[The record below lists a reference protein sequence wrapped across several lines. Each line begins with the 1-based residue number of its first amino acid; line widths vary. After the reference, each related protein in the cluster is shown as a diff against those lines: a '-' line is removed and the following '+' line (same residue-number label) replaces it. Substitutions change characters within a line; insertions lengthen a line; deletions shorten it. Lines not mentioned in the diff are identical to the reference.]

1 VASGTA
7 VSGGALPADQAA
19 LRRARVSAL
28 AYFAML
34 GLVDGVWL
42 ARIPAVK
49 HNLNLSDGVLGVALL
64 AAPAGTVLI
73 TLVAGRLVDRF
84 GSAWAIPLAGVATS
98 LLPVA
103 LGLARSLAELMAA
116 LFAFGV
122 TAGTLD
128 ISINAQ
134 AVRVE
139 RGYRRPL
146 LTSFHACYS
155 LGGLTGA
162 LLGGLFA
169 WAGVG
174 PAPTF
179 TAVGVPMAVL
189 AAIAS
194 RGLLRGPEF
203 QGGPEP
209 TAAHRTAD
217 SSEAG
222 TASRSAADRVD
233 GARQSAADRAD
244 AAGLA
249 AASRRGLQARPGS
262 EPDNKAAW
270 MRIIVLGLLALCCL
284 LSEGAAGSW
293 SAVYLRD
300 NLGTSAGFA
309 ALGYAAFSVMMAAGR
324 MCGDRL
330 VARFGQSRLVRACGV
345 VAAVGLAAGLISGDP
360 AGALIGFALF
370 GAGLSITFPQLLS
383 AGGNVAAARSGR
395 GIAGV
400 AGIGY
405 LGLLG
410 GPVAIGSF
418 ASLVGLRLALAVPV
432 ALMLFVALGGG
443 AAARRS
449 PG

>member
-1 VASGTA
+1 
-7 VSGGALPADQAA
+7 LPADQPV

-28 AYFAML
+28 AYFALL

-49 HNLNLSDGVLGVALL
+49 HNLNLNDGVLGVALL
-64 AAPAGTVLI
+64 AAPAGTVLVM
-73 TLVAGRLVDRF
+73 LVAGRLVDRF
-84 GSAWAIPLAGVATS
+84 GTEWAIPLAGVATS

-103 LGLARSLAELMAA
+103 LGLAGSFAGLMAA

-122 TAGTLD
+122 AAGTLD
-128 ISINAQ
+128 VSMNAQ

-169 WAGVG
+169 WVGVG

-179 TAVGVPMAVL
+179 AAVGVPMAVL
-189 AAIAS
+189 AVIAS
-194 RGLLRGPEF
+194 RGLLRGPEV
-203 QGGPEP
+203 QGAAELAATPR
-209 TAAHRTAD
+209 TAA
-217 SSEAG
+217 SVEAG
-222 TASRSAADRVD
+222 AAGRSATDHAGPASRSAADHT
-233 GARQSAADRAD
+233 GAD
-244 AAGLA
+244 ALA
-249 AASRRGLQARPGS
+249 
-262 EPDNKAAW
+262 KAAW
-270 MRIIVLGLLALCCL
+270 LRIVVLGLLALCCL

-293 SAVYLRD
+293 SAVYLHD

-324 MCGDRL
+324 MLGDRL
-330 VARFGQSRLVRACGV
+330 VARFGSSRLVRACGLI
-345 VAAVGLAAGLISGDP
+345 AAVGLAAGLISGDR

-383 AGGNVAAARSGR
+383 AAGNVAASRSGR

-410 GPVAIGSF
+410 GPVAIGAF

-432 ALMLFVALGGG
+432 VLMLFVALGGG
-443 AAARRS
+443 AAARR
-449 PG
+449 PPARRPL

>member
-1 VASGTA
+1 LSRDLPHPDERNISGSPVASDAA
-7 VSGGALPADQAA
+7 VSGGASPGDQAA

-28 AYFAML
+28 AYFALL

-49 HNLNLSDGVLGVALL
+49 HNLDLSDGVLGVALL

-84 GSAWAIPLAGVATS
+84 GSAWAIPLAGVAAS

-103 LGLARSLAELMAA
+103 LGLAGSLAELMAA

-122 TAGTLD
+122 AAGTLD
-128 ISINAQ
+128 ISMNAQ

-155 LGGLTGA
+155 LGGLIGA

-169 WAGVG
+169 WAGAG

-189 AAIAS
+189 AVIAS
-194 RGLLRGPEF
+194 RGLLRGPEL
-203 QGGPEP
+203 QGGAEL
-209 TAAHRTAD
+209 AAARGTAD
-217 SSEAG
+217 SAEAG
-222 TASRSAADRVD
+222 AASQSATDRAGAASRSD
-233 GARQSAADRAD
+233 ADRAS
-244 AAGLA
+244 A
-249 AASRRGLQARPGS
+249 AALA
-262 EPDNKAAW
+262 KAAW
-270 MRIIVLGLLALCCL
+270 LRIIVLGLLALCCL

-309 ALGYAAFSVMMAAGR
+309 ALGYAAFSVMMAVGR
-324 MCGDRL
+324 VFGDRL
-330 VARFGQSRLVRACGV
+330 VARFGPSRLVRACGA
-345 VAAVGLAAGLISGDP
+345 VAAAGLAAGLISGDP

-383 AGGNVAAARSGR
+383 AAGNVAASRSGR

-410 GPVAIGSF
+410 GPVAIGAF
-418 ASLVGLRLALAVPV
+418 ASLVGLRLALVVPV
-432 ALMLFVALGGG
+432 VLMLFVALGGG